1 MGGAH
6 YEGCLFSERFGWV
19 FMLDF
24 QHILK
29 HYQPAFTSRWPTSA
43 RLLGSLL
50 GFVLG
55 QKIFA
60 QFERTH
66 PESEGL
72 PFPAAV
78 LKFFNFKL
86 KIDQAEL
93 SRIPVQGQVII
104 VANHPLGSL
113 DGIGLLDAVLATRP
127 DAKIVVNELLMHI
140 ERLQPFALPVDNM
153 SNQTSRQQLR
163 AIQSHLASGGALIM
177 FPAGE
182 VSRWRLSG
190 IQDGQW
196 NSSFVRLALRYRAPI
211 VPVLVGGRNSRF
223 FYGLSFLIKPLS
235 TAWLIREMFKH
246 RNARISARIGSP
258 ISYPALAEKEKRA
271 QVVADEIKTQVYSL
285 SDACALPSSQA
296 LPIAD
301 PESRE
306 NLEKDLKQC
315 QSLGTTPDGKGLFL
329 TTQTQS
335 PSIVREIA
343 RLREATF
350 RPIGEGSGYERDT
363 DQFDAHYH
371 HLFIWSYEDREIVGA
386 YRLGDA
392 RQLIEQAGLD
402 GLYTHTLFHFAP
414 TMCSY
419 FQHGLELGR
428 SFVQP
433 QYQNRY
439 ALDYLWCG
447 IGAYVQ
453 AHPHIRYLFGSA
465 SISSRY
471 GNEAIARIAH
481 FYQTHVNRLS
491 VAVTPR
497 TPFGVSESL
506 EKQLMNEMPGEDSQT
521 DLTTLQ
527 SALKAQ
533 DLTIPLLFKH
543 YSQATSIDGVS
554 FSAFNVD
561 PAFGDCVDAFVIA
574 DLTRL
579 LPKKKRRYLGEA
591 WQHRPVNKPS
601 QEEQTV
607 GPQGLNVATNS

>member
-1 MGGAH
+1 
-6 YEGCLFSERFGWV
+6 
-19 FMLDF
+19 MLDF

-50 GFVLG
+50 GFVFG
-55 QKIFA
+55 QKLFE

-72 PFPAAV
+72 SFPAAV
-78 LKFFNFKL
+78 LRFFNFQFE
-86 KIDQAEL
+86 INQAEL
-93 SRIPVQGQVII
+93 SHIPEKGQVII
-104 VANHPLGSL
+104 IANHPLGSL
-113 DGIGLLDAVLATRP
+113 DGIGLLDAVLSIRP

-153 SNQTSRQQLR
+153 SNQTSRRQLR

-190 IQDGQW
+190 IRDGQW
-196 NSSFVRLALRYRAPI
+196 NSSFVRIALRYRAPI
-211 VPVLVGGRNSRF
+211 VPVLVRGRNSRF

-246 RNARISARIGSP
+246 RNARISAHVGSP
-258 ISYPALAEKEKRA
+258 ISYPALAEKQEPA
-271 QVVADEIKTQVYSL
+271 QDIADEIKTQVYSL
-285 SDACALPSSQA
+285 SKACDLPSPPPH
-296 LPIAD
+296 PIAE

-306 NLEKDLKQC
+306 SLEKDLKQC

-335 PSIVREIA
+335 PAIVREIA

-350 RPIGEGSGYERDT
+350 RPVGEGSGYERDT
-363 DQFDAHYH
+363 DQFDTHYH
-371 HLFIWSYEDREIVGA
+371 HLFIWSYDDQDIVGA

-392 RQLIEQAGLD
+392 GKLMKQAGVA
-402 GLYTHTLFHFAP
+402 GLYTHTLFHFSPA
-414 TMCSY
+414 MNSY
-419 FQHGLELGR
+419 LEHGLELGR

-433 QYQNRY
+433 KYQNRY
-439 ALDYLWCG
+439 ALEYLWQG
-447 IGAYVQ
+447 IGAFVQ
-453 AHPHIRYLFGSA
+453 EHPHIRYLFGSA
-465 SISSRY
+465 SISARY
-471 GNEAIARIAH
+471 GHEATARIAH
-481 FYQTHVNRLS
+481 FYKTHVNQLPVDVS
-491 VAVTPR
+491 PR
-497 TPFGVSESL
+497 TPFCVSDLL
-506 EKQLMNEMPGEDSQT
+506 EAQLANEMPGDDFQT
-521 DLTTLQ
+521 DLTTVQ
-527 SALKAQ
+527 SALAAQ
-533 DLTIPLLFKH
+533 NLTIPLLFKH
-543 YSQATSIDGVS
+543 YSKATSKDGVS

-591 WQHRPVNKPS
+591 WQHRPVNQTS
-601 QEEQTV
+601 QEEQVLPPEASSTT
-607 GPQGLNVATNS
+607 TNR

>member
-1 MGGAH
+1 
-6 YEGCLFSERFGWV
+6 
-19 FMLDF
+19 MLDF

-29 HYQPAFTSRWPTSA
+29 HYQPAFTSKWPISA

-50 GFVLG
+50 GFVFG
-55 QKIFA
+55 QKIFE

-72 PFPAAV
+72 TFPTAV
-78 LKFFNFKL
+78 LRFFNFRFE
-86 KIDQAEL
+86 INQAAL
-93 SRIPVQGQVII
+93 SHIPEQGQVII

-113 DGIGLLDAVLATRP
+113 DGVGLLDAILSIRP

-153 SNQTSRQQLR
+153 SNQTSQQQLR
-163 AIQSHLASGGALIM
+163 AIQSHLASDGALII

-182 VSRWRLSG
+182 VSRLSLWG
-190 IQDGQW
+190 IRDGQW

-211 VPVLVGGRNSRF
+211 VPVLVRGRNSRF
-223 FYGLSFLIKPLS
+223 FYGLSLLIKPLS

-246 RNARISARIGSP
+246 RNARISAHVGSP
-258 ISYPALAEKEKRA
+258 ISYPTLAEKQEPA
-271 QVVADEIKTQVYSL
+271 QVIADEIKTQVYSL
-285 SDACALPSSQA
+285 SETSDLPSSHPQPVA
-296 LPIAD
+296 K

-306 NLEKDLKQC
+306 SLEKDLKQC

-335 PSIVREIA
+335 PGIVREIA

-350 RPIGEGSGYERDT
+350 RPVGEGSGYERDT

-371 HLFIWSYEDREIVGA
+371 HLFIWSYDDRDIVGA

-392 RQLIEQAGLD
+392 RKLIEQAGVA
-402 GLYTHTLFHFAP
+402 GLYTNTLFHFSP
-414 TMCSY
+414 TMTSY
-419 FQHGLELGR
+419 FQQGLELGR

-433 QYQNRY
+433 KYQNRY
-439 ALDYLWCG
+439 ALEYLWQG
-447 IGAYVQ
+447 IGAFVQ
-453 AHPHIRYLFGSA
+453 RHPHIRYLFGSA
-465 SISSRY
+465 SISARY
-471 GNEAIARIAH
+471 GHEATARIAH
-481 FYQTHVNRLS
+481 FYKTHVNQLPVDVS
-491 VAVTPR
+491 PR
-497 TPFGVSESL
+497 TPFCVSNSL
-506 EKQLMNEMPGEDSQT
+506 EVQQASEMPGDDFQT

-527 SALKAQ
+527 SALAAQ

-543 YSQATSIDGVS
+543 YSQATSKDGVS

-561 PAFGDCVDAFVIA
+561 PAFSNCVDAFVIA

-579 LPKKKRRYLGEA
+579 LPKKKRRYLGDD
-591 WQHRPVNKPS
+591 WQHRPLKRAL
-601 QEEQTV
+601 QEEQ
-607 GPQGLNVATNS
+607 A

>member
-1 MGGAH
+1 
-6 YEGCLFSERFGWV
+6 
-19 FMLDF
+19 MLDF

-29 HYQPAFTSRWPTSA
+29 HYQPAFTSKWPISA

-50 GFVLG
+50 GFVFG
-55 QKIFA
+55 QKIFE

-72 PFPAAV
+72 TFPTAV
-78 LKFFNFKL
+78 LRFFNFRFE
-86 KIDQAEL
+86 INQAGL
-93 SRIPVQGQVII
+93 SHIPEQGQVII

-113 DGIGLLDAVLATRP
+113 DGVGLLDAVLSIRP

-153 SNQTSRQQLR
+153 SNQTSQQQLR
-163 AIQSHLASGGALIM
+163 AIQSHLASDGALII

-182 VSRWRLSG
+182 VSRLSLWG
-190 IQDGQW
+190 IRDGQW

-211 VPVLVGGRNSRF
+211 VPVLVRGRNSRF
-223 FYGLSFLIKPLS
+223 FYGLSLLIKPLS

-246 RNARISARIGSP
+246 RNARISAHVGSP
-258 ISYPALAEKEKRA
+258 ISYPTLAEKQEPA
-271 QVVADEIKTQVYSL
+271 QVIADEIKTQVYSL
-285 SDACALPSSQA
+285 SETSDLPSSHPQPVA
-296 LPIAD
+296 K

-306 NLEKDLKQC
+306 SLEKDLKQC

-335 PSIVREIA
+335 PAIVREIA

-350 RPIGEGSGYERDT
+350 RPVGEGSGYERDT

-371 HLFIWSYEDREIVGA
+371 HLFIWSYDDRDIVGA

-392 RQLIEQAGLD
+392 RKLIEQAGVA
-402 GLYTHTLFHFAP
+402 GLYTNTLFHFSP
-414 TMCSY
+414 TMTSY
-419 FQHGLELGR
+419 FQQGLELGR

-433 QYQNRY
+433 KYQNRY
-439 ALDYLWCG
+439 ALEYLWQG
-447 IGAYVQ
+447 IGAFVQ
-453 AHPHIRYLFGSA
+453 RHPHIRYLFGSA
-465 SISSRY
+465 SISARY
-471 GNEAIARIAH
+471 GHEATARIAH
-481 FYQTHVNRLS
+481 FYKTHVNQLPVDVS
-491 VAVTPR
+491 PR
-497 TPFGVSESL
+497 TPFCVSNSL
-506 EKQLMNEMPGEDSQT
+506 EVQQANEMPGDDFQT

-527 SALKAQ
+527 SALAAQ

-543 YSQATSIDGVS
+543 YSQATSKDGVS

-561 PAFGDCVDAFVIA
+561 PAFSNCVDAFVIA

-579 LPKKKRRYLGEA
+579 LPKKKRRYLGDD
-591 WQHRPVNKPS
+591 WQHRPLKRAL
-601 QEEQTV
+601 QEEQAL
-607 GPQGLNVATNS
+607 PPDASNVATDS

>member
-1 MGGAH
+1 
-6 YEGCLFSERFGWV
+6 
-19 FMLDF
+19 MLDF
-24 QHILK
+24 QRILK
-29 HYQPAFTSRWPTSA
+29 HYQPAFTSKWPTSV

-50 GFVLG
+50 GFVFG
-55 QKIFA
+55 QKIFE

-66 PESEGL
+66 PVTEEL

-78 LKFFNFKL
+78 LTFFNFKL
-86 KIDQAEL
+86 EINQAEL
-93 SRIPVQGQVII
+93 SHIPQQGQVII

-113 DGIGLLDAVLATRP
+113 DGIGLLDAVLSIRP

-153 SNQTSRQQLR
+153 NNKTSRQQLR
-163 AIQSHLASGGALIM
+163 AIQSHLASGGAIIM

-211 VPVLVGGRNSRF
+211 VPVLIQGKNSRF
-223 FYGLSFLIKPLS
+223 FYGLSLLVKPLS
-235 TAWLIREMFKH
+235 TAWLVREMFKH
-246 RNARISARIGSP
+246 RNARISANVGSP
-258 ISYPALAEKEKRA
+258 ISYPVLTESEEPTELI
-271 QVVADEIKTQVYSL
+271 ADDIKTQVYSL
-285 SDACALPSSQA
+285 PEACDLPSSHPH
-296 LPIAD
+296 PIAD

-306 NLEKDLKQC
+306 SLEEDLKRC
-315 QSLGTTPDGKGLFL
+315 QSLGTTLDGKALFL
-329 TTQTQS
+329 TTKTQS
-335 PSIVREIA
+335 PAIVREIG

-363 DQFDAHYH
+363 DEFDAHYH

-392 RQLIEQAGLD
+392 RKLMERAGLK
-402 GLYTHTLFHFAP
+402 GLYTHSLFHFAP

-439 ALDYLWCG
+439 ALDYLWYG
-447 IGAYVQ
+447 IGAYVR

-491 VAVTPR
+491 VEVTPR
-497 TPFGVSESL
+497 TPFDVSESL
-506 EKQLMNEMPGEDSQT
+506 KKQLMNEMPGEDSQT

-527 SALKAQ
+527 AMLKAQ

-543 YSQATSIDGVS
+543 YSQATSMDGVS

-574 DLTRL
+574 DLTQL
-579 LPKKKRRYLGEA
+579 LPKKKRRYLGEE
-591 WQHRPVNKPS
+591 WQHRPINQASRYEKVLPTQPHGS
-601 QEEQTV
+601 
-607 GPQGLNVATNS
+607 AANS

>member
-1 MGGAH
+1 M
-6 YEGCLFSERFGWV
+6 
-19 FMLDF
+19 
-24 QHILK
+24 
-29 HYQPAFTSRWPTSA
+29 
-43 RLLGSLL
+43 
-50 GFVLG
+50 GFVFG
-55 QKIFA
+55 QKIFE

-78 LKFFNFKL
+78 LRFFNFQFE
-86 KIDQAEL
+86 INQAEL
-93 SRIPVQGQVII
+93 AQIPKQGQVII

-113 DGIGLLDAVLATRP
+113 DGIGLLDAVLSIRP

-140 ERLQPFALPVDNM
+140 ERLQPFALPVDNI

-182 VSRWRLSG
+182 VSRWRLLG
-190 IQDGQW
+190 IRDGRW

-211 VPVLVGGRNSRF
+211 VPVLVRGRNSRL

-246 RNARISARIGSP
+246 RNARISAHVGSP
-258 ISYPALAEKEKRA
+258 ITYPALAEKQKRA
-271 QVVADEIKTQVYSL
+271 QVFADEIKTQVYSL
-285 SDACALPSSQA
+285 SEACDLPSSHPQ
-296 LPIAD
+296 PIAD

-306 NLEKDLKQC
+306 SLEEDLKQC
-315 QSLGTTPDGKGLFL
+315 QSLGATPDGKGLFL

-335 PSIVREIA
+335 PAIVREIE

-350 RPIGEGSGYERDT
+350 RTVGEGSGYERDT
-363 DQFDAHYH
+363 DQFDLQYD
-371 HLFIWSYEDREIVGA
+371 HLFIWSYDDRDIVGA

-392 RQLIEQAGLD
+392 GKLMKQAGVA
-402 GLYTHTLFHFAP
+402 GLYTHTLFHFSPA
-414 TMCSY
+414 MNSY
-419 FQHGLELGR
+419 LEHGLELGR

-433 QYQNRY
+433 KYQNRY
-439 ALDYLWCG
+439 ALEYLWQG
-447 IGAYVQ
+447 IGAFVQ
-453 AHPHIRYLFGSA
+453 EHPHIRYLFGSA
-465 SISSRY
+465 SISARY
-471 GNEAIARIAH
+471 GHEATARIAH
-481 FYQTHVNRLS
+481 FYKTHVNHLPVDVS
-491 VAVTPR
+491 PR
-497 TPFGVSESL
+497 TPFCVSNSL
-506 EKQLMNEMPGEDSQT
+506 EIQLATEMPGSDYQT
-521 DLTTLQ
+521 DLTALQ
-527 SALKAQ
+527 SALAAQ

-543 YSQATSIDGVS
+543 YSQATSKDGVS

-591 WQHRPVNKPS
+591 WQHRPINGTSQGGQAPPPKASIAAVN
-601 QEEQTV
+601 Q
-607 GPQGLNVATNS
+607 

>member
-1 MGGAH
+1 
-6 YEGCLFSERFGWV
+6 
-19 FMLDF
+19 MLDF

-50 GFVLG
+50 GFVFG
-55 QKIFA
+55 QKLFE
-60 QFERTH
+60 QFERTN

-78 LKFFNFKL
+78 LRFFNFQFE
-86 KIDQAEL
+86 INQAEL
-93 SRIPVQGQVII
+93 AQIPKQGRVVII
-104 VANHPLGSL
+104 ANHPLGSL
-113 DGIGLLDAVLATRP
+113 DGIGLLDAALSIRP
-127 DAKIVVNELLMHI
+127 DAKIVVNELLMHV

-190 IQDGQW
+190 IRDGQW
-196 NSSFVRLALRYRAPI
+196 NSSFVRLALSYRSPI

-223 FYGLSFLIKPLS
+223 FYCLSLFIKPLS

-246 RNARISARIGSP
+246 RNARISAHIGSP
-258 ISYPALAEKEKRA
+258 ITYPALAEKQEPA
-271 QVVADEIKTQVYSL
+271 QVIADEIKTLVYSL
-285 SDACALPSSQA
+285 SEACDLPSPPPH
-296 LPIAD
+296 PIAK

-306 NLEKDLKQC
+306 SLEKDLKQC

-335 PSIVREIA
+335 PAIVREIA

-350 RPIGEGSGYERDT
+350 RPVGEGSGYERDT
-363 DQFDAHYH
+363 DQFDTHYH
-371 HLFIWSYEDREIVGA
+371 HLFIWSYDDRDIVGA

-392 RQLIEQAGLD
+392 GKLMEQAGVA
-402 GLYTHTLFHFAP
+402 GLYTHTLFHFSPA
-414 TMCSY
+414 MNSY
-419 FQHGLELGR
+419 LEHGLELGR

-433 QYQNRY
+433 KYQNRY
-439 ALDYLWCG
+439 ALDYLWQG
-447 IGAYVQ
+447 IGAFVQ
-453 AHPHIRYLFGSA
+453 EHPQIRYLFGSA
-465 SISSRY
+465 SISARY
-471 GNEAIARIAH
+471 GHEATARIAH
-481 FYQTHVNRLS
+481 FYKTHVNQLPVDVS
-491 VAVTPR
+491 PR
-497 TPFGVSESL
+497 TPFCVSDLL
-506 EKQLMNEMPGEDSQT
+506 EARLVNEMPGDDFQT
-521 DLTTLQ
+521 DLTALQ
-527 SALKAQ
+527 SALAAQ
-533 DLTIPLLFKH
+533 NLTIPLLFKH
-543 YSQATSIDGVS
+543 YSQATSKDGVS

-561 PAFGDCVDAFVIA
+561 PAFGDCVDAFVMA

-591 WQHRPVNKPS
+591 WQHRPVKRTS
-601 QEEQTV
+601 QEAQV
-607 GPQGLNVATNS
+607 LGPEASNAATNR

>member
-1 MGGAH
+1 
-6 YEGCLFSERFGWV
+6 
-19 FMLDF
+19 MLDF

-29 HYQPAFTSRWPTSA
+29 HYQPAFTSKWPISA

-50 GFVLG
+50 GFVFG
-55 QKIFA
+55 QKIFE

-72 PFPAAV
+72 TFPTAV
-78 LKFFNFKL
+78 LRFFNFRFE
-86 KIDQAEL
+86 INQAGL
-93 SRIPVQGQVII
+93 SHIPEQGQVII

-113 DGIGLLDAVLATRP
+113 DGVGLLDAILSIRP

-153 SNQTSRQQLR
+153 SNQTSQQQLR
-163 AIQSHLASGGALIM
+163 AIQSHLASDGALII

-182 VSRWRLSG
+182 VSRLSLWG
-190 IQDGQW
+190 IRDGQW

-211 VPVLVGGRNSRF
+211 VPVLVRGRNSRF
-223 FYGLSFLIKPLS
+223 FYGLSLLIKPLS

-246 RNARISARIGSP
+246 RNARISAHVGSP
-258 ISYPALAEKEKRA
+258 ISYPTLAEKQEPA
-271 QVVADEIKTQVYSL
+271 QVIADEIKTQVYSL
-285 SDACALPSSQA
+285 SETSDLPSSHPQ
-296 LPIAD
+296 PIAK

-306 NLEKDLKQC
+306 SLEKDLKQC

-335 PSIVREIA
+335 PAIVREIA

-350 RPIGEGSGYERDT
+350 RPVGEGSGYERDT

-371 HLFIWSYEDREIVGA
+371 HLFIWSYDDRDIVGA

-392 RQLIEQAGLD
+392 RKLIEQAGVA
-402 GLYTHTLFHFAP
+402 GLYTNTLFHFSP
-414 TMCSY
+414 TMTSY
-419 FQHGLELGR
+419 FQQGLELGR

-433 QYQNRY
+433 KYQNRY
-439 ALDYLWCG
+439 ALEYLWQG
-447 IGAYVQ
+447 IGAFVQ
-453 AHPHIRYLFGSA
+453 RHPHIRYLFGSA
-465 SISSRY
+465 SISARY
-471 GNEAIARIAH
+471 GHEATARIAH
-481 FYQTHVNRLS
+481 FYKTHVNQLPVDVS
-491 VAVTPR
+491 PR
-497 TPFGVSESL
+497 TPFCVSNSL
-506 EKQLMNEMPGEDSQT
+506 EVQQANEMPGDDFQT

-527 SALKAQ
+527 SALAAQ

-543 YSQATSIDGVS
+543 YSQATSKDGVS

-561 PAFGDCVDAFVIA
+561 PAFSNCVDAFVIA

-579 LPKKKRRYLGEA
+579 LPKKKRRYLGDD
-591 WQHRPVNKPS
+591 WQHRPLKRAL
-601 QEEQTV
+601 QEEQAL
-607 GPQGLNVATNS
+607 PPDASNVATDS

>member
-1 MGGAH
+1 
-6 YEGCLFSERFGWV
+6 
-19 FMLDF
+19 MLDF
-24 QHILK
+24 QRILK
-29 HYQPAFTSRWPTSA
+29 HYQPAFTSKWPTSV

-50 GFVLG
+50 GFVFG
-55 QKIFA
+55 QKIFE

-66 PESEGL
+66 PVTEEL

-78 LKFFNFKL
+78 LTFFNFKL
-86 KIDQAEL
+86 EINQAEL
-93 SRIPVQGQVII
+93 SHIPQQGQVII

-113 DGIGLLDAVLATRP
+113 DGIGLLDAVLSIRP

-140 ERLQPFALPVDNM
+140 ERLQPCALPVNNM

-182 VSRWRLSG
+182 VSRWHLSG

-211 VPVLVGGRNSRF
+211 VPVLVRGRNSRF

-246 RNARISARIGSP
+246 RNACISAHIGSP
-258 ISYPALAEKEKRA
+258 ISYPALAEKQKPA
-271 QVVADEIKTQVYSL
+271 QVVADDIKTQVYSL
-285 SDACALPSSQA
+285 SQSCDLPSSHPH
-296 LPIAD
+296 PIAD

-306 NLEKDLKQC
+306 SLEEDLKRC
-315 QSLGTTPDGKGLFL
+315 QSLGTTLDGKALFL
-329 TTQTQS
+329 TTKTQS
-335 PSIVREIA
+335 PTIVREIG

-363 DQFDAHYH
+363 DEFDAHYH

-392 RQLIEQAGLD
+392 GKLIEQRGLD

-439 ALDYLWCG
+439 ALDYLWYG
-447 IGAYVQ
+447 IGAYVR

-465 SISSRY
+465 SISSRF

-481 FYQTHVNRLS
+481 FYKTHVNQLPVDVS
-491 VAVTPR
+491 PR
-497 TPFGVSESL
+497 TPFCVSDSL
-506 EKQLMNEMPGEDSQT
+506 EMQLTNEMPGEDSQT

-527 SALKAQ
+527 GMLKAQ

-554 FSAFNVD
+554 FSAFNMD

-579 LPKKKRRYLGEA
+579 LPKKKRRYLGEE
-591 WQHRPVNKPS
+591 WQHRPINQASRYEKVLPTQPHGS
-601 QEEQTV
+601 
-607 GPQGLNVATNS
+607 AANS

>member
-1 MGGAH
+1 
-6 YEGCLFSERFGWV
+6 
-19 FMLDF
+19 MLDF

-43 RLLGSLL
+43 RLLGSLF
-50 GFVLG
+50 GFVFG
-55 QKIFA
+55 QKIFE

-66 PESEGL
+66 SESEGL

-78 LKFFNFKL
+78 LRFFNFQFE
-86 KIDQAEL
+86 INQAEL
-93 SRIPVQGQVII
+93 AQIPKQGQVII

-113 DGIGLLDAVLATRP
+113 DGIGLLDAALSIRP
-127 DAKIVVNELLMHI
+127 DAKVVVNELLIHI

-190 IQDGQW
+190 IRDGQW
-196 NSSFVRLALRYRAPI
+196 NSSFVRLALRYHAPI

-223 FYGLSFLIKPLS
+223 FYCLSLFIKPLS

-246 RNARISARIGSP
+246 RNARISAHIGSP
-258 ISYPALAEKEKRA
+258 ITYPALAEKQEPA
-271 QVVADEIKTQVYSL
+271 QVIADEIKTQVYSL
-285 SDACALPSSQA
+285 SEACDLLSPPPH
-296 LPIAD
+296 PIAK

-306 NLEKDLKQC
+306 SLEKDLKQC

-335 PSIVREIA
+335 PAIVREIA

-350 RPIGEGSGYERDT
+350 RPVGEGSGYERDT
-363 DQFDAHYH
+363 DQFDLQYD
-371 HLFIWSYEDREIVGA
+371 HLFIWSYDDHDIVGA

-392 RQLIEQAGLD
+392 GKLMKQAGVA
-402 GLYTHTLFHFAP
+402 GLYTHTLFHFSPA
-414 TMCSY
+414 MNSY
-419 FQHGLELGR
+419 LEHGLELGR

-433 QYQNRY
+433 KYQNRY
-439 ALDYLWCG
+439 ALEYLWQG
-447 IGAYVQ
+447 IGAFVQ
-453 AHPHIRYLFGSA
+453 EHPHIRYLFGSA
-465 SISSRY
+465 SISARY
-471 GNEAIARIAH
+471 GHEATARIAH
-481 FYQTHVNRLS
+481 FYKTHVNHLPVDVS
-491 VAVTPR
+491 PR
-497 TPFGVSESL
+497 TPFCVSDAL
-506 EKQLMNEMPGEDSQT
+506 EAQLANEMPGDDFQT
-521 DLTTLQ
+521 DLTTVQ
-527 SALKAQ
+527 SALAAQ
-533 DLTIPLLFKH
+533 NLTIPLLFKH
-543 YSQATSIDGVS
+543 YSQATSKDGVS

-591 WQHRPVNKPS
+591 WQHRPVNQTL
-601 QEEQTV
+601 QEEQVLPPEASST
-607 GPQGLNVATNS
+607 ATNR

>member
-1 MGGAH
+1 
-6 YEGCLFSERFGWV
+6 
-19 FMLDF
+19 MLDF

-29 HYQPAFTSRWPTSA
+29 HYQPAFTSKWPISA

-50 GFVLG
+50 GFVFG
-55 QKIFA
+55 QKIFE

-72 PFPAAV
+72 TFPTAV
-78 LKFFNFKL
+78 LRFFNFRFE
-86 KIDQAEL
+86 INQAGL
-93 SRIPVQGQVII
+93 SHIPEQGQVII

-113 DGIGLLDAVLATRP
+113 DGVGLLDAILSIRP

-153 SNQTSRQQLR
+153 SNQTSQQQLR
-163 AIQSHLASGGALIM
+163 AIQSHLASDGALII

-182 VSRWRLSG
+182 VSRLSLWG
-190 IQDGQW
+190 IRDGQW

-211 VPVLVGGRNSRF
+211 VPVLVRGRNSRF
-223 FYGLSFLIKPLS
+223 FYGLSLLIKPLS

-246 RNARISARIGSP
+246 RNARISAHVGSP
-258 ISYPALAEKEKRA
+258 ISYPTLAEKQEPA
-271 QVVADEIKTQVYSL
+271 QVIADEIKTQVYSL
-285 SDACALPSSQA
+285 SETSDLPSSHPQPVA
-296 LPIAD
+296 K

-306 NLEKDLKQC
+306 SLEKDLKQC

-335 PSIVREIA
+335 PGIVREIA

-350 RPIGEGSGYERDT
+350 RPVGEGSGYERDT

-371 HLFIWSYEDREIVGA
+371 HLFIWSYDDRDIVGA

-392 RQLIEQAGLD
+392 RKLIEQAGVA
-402 GLYTHTLFHFAP
+402 GLYTNTLFHFSP
-414 TMCSY
+414 TMTSY
-419 FQHGLELGR
+419 FQQGLELGR

-433 QYQNRY
+433 KYQNRY
-439 ALDYLWCG
+439 ALEYLWQG
-447 IGAYVQ
+447 IGAFVQ
-453 AHPHIRYLFGSA
+453 RHPHIRYLFGSA
-465 SISSRY
+465 SISARY
-471 GNEAIARIAH
+471 GHEATARIAH
-481 FYQTHVNRLS
+481 FYKTHVNQLPVDVS
-491 VAVTPR
+491 PR
-497 TPFGVSESL
+497 TPFCVSNSL
-506 EKQLMNEMPGEDSQT
+506 EVQQANEMPGDDFQT

-527 SALKAQ
+527 SALAAQ

-543 YSQATSIDGVS
+543 YSQATSKDGVS

-561 PAFGDCVDAFVIA
+561 PAFSNCVDAFVIA

-579 LPKKKRRYLGEA
+579 LPKKKRRYLGDD
-591 WQHRPVNKPS
+591 WQHRPLKRAL
-601 QEEQTV
+601 QEEQ
-607 GPQGLNVATNS
+607 A

>member
-1 MGGAH
+1 
-6 YEGCLFSERFGWV
+6 
-19 FMLDF
+19 MLDF

-29 HYQPAFTSRWPTSA
+29 HYQPAFTSKWPISA

-50 GFVLG
+50 GFVFG
-55 QKIFA
+55 QKIFE

-72 PFPAAV
+72 TFPTAV
-78 LKFFNFKL
+78 LRFFNFRFE
-86 KIDQAEL
+86 INQAGL
-93 SRIPVQGQVII
+93 SYIPKQGQVII

-113 DGIGLLDAVLATRP
+113 DGVGLLDAVLSIRP

-153 SNQTSRQQLR
+153 SNQTSQQQLR
-163 AIQSHLASGGALIM
+163 AIQSHLASDGALII

-182 VSRWRLSG
+182 VSRLSLWG
-190 IQDGQW
+190 IRDGQW

-211 VPVLVGGRNSRF
+211 VPVLVRGRNSRF
-223 FYGLSFLIKPLS
+223 FYGLSLLIKPLS

-246 RNARISARIGSP
+246 RNARISAHVGSP
-258 ISYPALAEKEKRA
+258 ISYPTLAEKQEPA
-271 QVVADEIKTQVYSL
+271 QVIADEIKTQVYSL
-285 SDACALPSSQA
+285 SETSDLPSSHPQPVA
-296 LPIAD
+296 K

-306 NLEKDLKQC
+306 SLEKDLKQC

-335 PSIVREIA
+335 PAIVREIA

-350 RPIGEGSGYERDT
+350 RPVGEGSGYERDT

-371 HLFIWSYEDREIVGA
+371 HLFIWSYDDRDIVGA

-392 RQLIEQAGLD
+392 RKLIEQAGVA
-402 GLYTHTLFHFAP
+402 GLYTNTLFHFSP
-414 TMCSY
+414 TMTSY
-419 FQHGLELGR
+419 FQQGLELGR

-433 QYQNRY
+433 KYQNRY
-439 ALDYLWCG
+439 ALEYLWQG
-447 IGAYVQ
+447 IGAFVQ
-453 AHPHIRYLFGSA
+453 RHPHIRYLFGSA
-465 SISSRY
+465 SISARY
-471 GNEAIARIAH
+471 GHEATARIAH
-481 FYQTHVNRLS
+481 FYKTHVNQLPVDVS
-491 VAVTPR
+491 PR
-497 TPFGVSESL
+497 TPFCVSNSL
-506 EKQLMNEMPGEDSQT
+506 EVQQANEMPGDDFQT

-527 SALKAQ
+527 SALAAQ

-543 YSQATSIDGVS
+543 YSQATSKDGVS

-561 PAFGDCVDAFVIA
+561 PAFSNCVDAFVIA

-579 LPKKKRRYLGEA
+579 LPKKKRRYLGDD
-591 WQHRPVNKPS
+591 WQHRPLKRAL
-601 QEEQTV
+601 QEEQAL
-607 GPQGLNVATNS
+607 PPDASNVATDS

>member
-1 MGGAH
+1 
-6 YEGCLFSERFGWV
+6 
-19 FMLDF
+19 MLDF

-43 RLLGSLL
+43 RLLASLL
-50 GFVLG
+50 GFVFG
-55 QKIFA
+55 QKIFE

-72 PFPAAV
+72 AFPTAV
-78 LKFFNFKL
+78 LRFFNFRFEINRAGL
-86 KIDQAEL
+86 SHIPEQA
-93 SRIPVQGQVII
+93 QVII

-113 DGIGLLDAVLATRP
+113 DGIGLLDAVLSIRP

-163 AIQSHLASGGALIM
+163 SIQSHLASGGALIM

-211 VPVLVGGRNSRF
+211 VPVLVRGRNSRF

-235 TAWLIREMFKH
+235 TALLIREMFKH
-246 RNARISARIGSP
+246 RNARISARVGSP
-258 ISYPALAEKEKRA
+258 ISYPALAEKQEPA
-271 QVVADEIKTQVYSL
+271 QVIADEIKTQVYSL
-285 SDACALPSSQA
+285 SEACDLPSSHPH
-296 LPIAD
+296 PIAD

-306 NLEKDLKQC
+306 SLEEDLQQC

-335 PSIVREIA
+335 PAIVREIA

-350 RPIGEGSGYERDT
+350 RPVGEGSGYKRDT

-371 HLFIWSYEDREIVGA
+371 HLFIWNYEDRDIVGA
-386 YRLGDA
+386 YRLGNA
-392 RQLIEQAGLD
+392 GKLMEQAGVA
-402 GLYTHTLFHFAP
+402 GLYTNTLFHFPPA
-414 TMCSY
+414 MNSY
-419 FQHGLELGR
+419 LQHGLELGR

-433 QYQNRY
+433 KYQNRY
-439 ALDYLWCG
+439 ALDYLWQG
-447 IGAYVQ
+447 IGAFVQ
-453 AHPHIRYLFGSA
+453 EHPYIRYLFGSA
-465 SISSRY
+465 SISARY
-471 GNEAIARIAH
+471 GHEATARIAH
-481 FYQTHVNRLS
+481 FYKTHVNQLPVDVS
-491 VAVTPR
+491 PR
-497 TPFGVSESL
+497 TPFCVSTSL
-506 EKQLMNEMPGEDSQT
+506 EVQLANEMPGDDFQT

-527 SALKAQ
+527 SALAAQ

-543 YSQATSIDGVS
+543 YSQATSKDGVS

-561 PAFGDCVDAFVIA
+561 PAFSNCVDAFVIA

-579 LPKKKRRYLGEA
+579 LPKKKRRYLGDDWE
-591 WQHRPVNKPS
+591 HRPLNRAL
-601 QEEQTV
+601 QEEQAL
-607 GPQGLNVATNS
+607 PPDASIVATDS

>member
-1 MGGAH
+1 
-6 YEGCLFSERFGWV
+6 
-19 FMLDF
+19 MLDF

-29 HYQPAFTSRWPTSA
+29 HYQPAFTSKWPISA

-50 GFVLG
+50 GFVFG
-55 QKIFA
+55 QKIFE

-72 PFPAAV
+72 TFPTAV
-78 LKFFNFKL
+78 LRFFNFRFE
-86 KIDQAEL
+86 INQAGL
-93 SRIPVQGQVII
+93 SYIPEQGQVII

-113 DGIGLLDAVLATRP
+113 DGVGLLDAVLSIRP

-153 SNQTSRQQLR
+153 SNQTSQQQLR
-163 AIQSHLASGGALIM
+163 AIQSHLASDGALII

-182 VSRWRLSG
+182 VSRLSLWG
-190 IQDGQW
+190 IRDGQW

-211 VPVLVGGRNSRF
+211 VPVLVRGRNSRF
-223 FYGLSFLIKPLS
+223 FYGLSLLIKPLS

-246 RNARISARIGSP
+246 RNARISAHVGSP
-258 ISYPALAEKEKRA
+258 ISYPTLAEKQEPA
-271 QVVADEIKTQVYSL
+271 QVIADEIKTQVYSL
-285 SDACALPSSQA
+285 SETSDLPSSHPQPVA
-296 LPIAD
+296 K

-306 NLEKDLKQC
+306 SLEKDLKQC

-335 PSIVREIA
+335 PAIVREIA

-350 RPIGEGSGYERDT
+350 RPVGEGSGYERDT

-371 HLFIWSYEDREIVGA
+371 HLFIWSYDDRDIVGA

-392 RQLIEQAGLD
+392 RKLIEQAGVA
-402 GLYTHTLFHFAP
+402 GLYTNTLFHFSP
-414 TMCSY
+414 TMTSY
-419 FQHGLELGR
+419 FQQGLELGR

-433 QYQNRY
+433 KYQNRY
-439 ALDYLWCG
+439 ALEYLWQG
-447 IGAYVQ
+447 IGAFVQ
-453 AHPHIRYLFGSA
+453 RHPHIRYLFGSA
-465 SISSRY
+465 SISARY
-471 GNEAIARIAH
+471 GHEATARIAH
-481 FYQTHVNRLS
+481 FYKTHVNQLPVDVS
-491 VAVTPR
+491 PR
-497 TPFGVSESL
+497 TPFCVSNSL
-506 EKQLMNEMPGEDSQT
+506 EVQQANEMPGDDFQT

-527 SALKAQ
+527 SALAAQ

-543 YSQATSIDGVS
+543 YSQATSKDGVS

-561 PAFGDCVDAFVIA
+561 PAFSNCVDAFVIA

-579 LPKKKRRYLGEA
+579 LPKKKRRYLGDD
-591 WQHRPVNKPS
+591 WQHRPLKRAL
-601 QEEQTV
+601 QEEQAL
-607 GPQGLNVATNS
+607 PPDASNVATDS

>member
-1 MGGAH
+1 
-6 YEGCLFSERFGWV
+6 
-19 FMLDF
+19 
-24 QHILK
+24 
-29 HYQPAFTSRWPTSA
+29 
-43 RLLGSLL
+43 
-50 GFVLG
+50 
-55 QKIFA
+55 
-60 QFERTH
+60 
-66 PESEGL
+66 
-72 PFPAAV
+72 
-78 LKFFNFKL
+78 
-86 KIDQAEL
+86 
-93 SRIPVQGQVII
+93 
-104 VANHPLGSL
+104 
-113 DGIGLLDAVLATRP
+113 
-127 DAKIVVNELLMHI
+127 MHI

-153 SNQTSRQQLR
+153 GNQTSRQQLR
-163 AIQSHLASGGALIM
+163 AIQAHLASGGALIM

-190 IQDGQW
+190 IRDGQW

-211 VPVLVGGRNSRF
+211 VPVFVGGRNSRF

-246 RNARISARIGSP
+246 RNARISMHVGSP
-258 ISYPALAEKEKRA
+258 ISYPALAEREEPA
-271 QVVADEIKTQVYSL
+271 ELIADDIKTQVYSL
-285 SDACALPSSQA
+285 SEACDLPSLHPQ
-296 LPIAD
+296 PIAD

-306 NLEKDLKQC
+306 SLEKDLKQC

-335 PSIVREIA
+335 PAIVREIA
-343 RLREATF
+343 RLREAAF

-363 DQFDAHYH
+363 DEFDSHYH

-392 RQLIEQAGLD
+392 RKLMERSGLE

-481 FYQTHVNRLS
+481 FYQTHVSRLS
-491 VAVTPR
+491 VEVTPR

-506 EKQLMNEMPGEDSQT
+506 EKHLMNEMPGEDSQT

-601 QEEQTV
+601 QEEQAV

>member
-1 MGGAH
+1 
-6 YEGCLFSERFGWV
+6 
-19 FMLDF
+19 MLDF

-29 HYQPAFTSRWPTSA
+29 HYQPAFTSKWPISA

-50 GFVLG
+50 GFVFG
-55 QKIFA
+55 QKIFE

-72 PFPAAV
+72 TFPTAV
-78 LKFFNFKL
+78 LRFFNFRFE
-86 KIDQAEL
+86 INQAGL
-93 SRIPVQGQVII
+93 SHIPEQGQVII

-113 DGIGLLDAVLATRP
+113 DGVGLLDAVLSIRP

-153 SNQTSRQQLR
+153 SNHTSQQQLR
-163 AIQSHLASGGALIM
+163 AIQSHLASDGALII

-182 VSRWRLSG
+182 VSRLSLWG
-190 IQDGQW
+190 IRDGQW

-211 VPVLVGGRNSRF
+211 VPVLVRGRNSRF
-223 FYGLSFLIKPLS
+223 FYGLSLLIKPLS

-246 RNARISARIGSP
+246 RNARISAHVGSP
-258 ISYPALAEKEKRA
+258 ISYPTLAEKQEPA
-271 QVVADEIKTQVYSL
+271 QVIADEIKTQVYSL
-285 SDACALPSSQA
+285 SETSDLPSSHAQPVA
-296 LPIAD
+296 R

-306 NLEKDLKQC
+306 SLEKDLKQC

-335 PSIVREIA
+335 PAIVREIA

-350 RPIGEGSGYERDT
+350 RPVGEGSGYERDT

-371 HLFIWSYEDREIVGA
+371 HLFIWSYDDRDIVGA

-392 RQLIEQAGLD
+392 RKLIEQAGVA
-402 GLYTHTLFHFAP
+402 GLYTNTLFHFSP
-414 TMCSY
+414 TMTSY
-419 FQHGLELGR
+419 FQQGLELGR

-433 QYQNRY
+433 KYQNRY
-439 ALDYLWCG
+439 ALEYLWQG
-447 IGAYVQ
+447 IGAFVQ
-453 AHPHIRYLFGSA
+453 RHPHIRYLFGSA
-465 SISSRY
+465 SISARY
-471 GNEAIARIAH
+471 GHEATARIAH
-481 FYQTHVNRLS
+481 FYKTHVNQLPVDVS
-491 VAVTPR
+491 PR
-497 TPFGVSESL
+497 TPFCVSNSL
-506 EKQLMNEMPGEDSQT
+506 EVQQANEMPGDDFQT

-527 SALKAQ
+527 SALAAQ

-543 YSQATSIDGVS
+543 YSQATSKDGVS

-561 PAFGDCVDAFVIA
+561 PAFSNCVDAFVIA

-579 LPKKKRRYLGEA
+579 LPKKKRRYLGDD
-591 WQHRPVNKPS
+591 WQHRPLKRAL
-601 QEEQTV
+601 QEEQALPPDAST
-607 GPQGLNVATNS
+607 VATDS

>member
-1 MGGAH
+1 
-6 YEGCLFSERFGWV
+6 
-19 FMLDF
+19 MLDF

-29 HYQPAFTSRWPTSA
+29 HYQPAFTSKWPISA

-50 GFVLG
+50 GFVFG
-55 QKIFA
+55 QKIFE

-72 PFPAAV
+72 TFPTAV
-78 LKFFNFKL
+78 LRFFNFRFE
-86 KIDQAEL
+86 INQAAL
-93 SRIPVQGQVII
+93 SHIPEQGQVII

-113 DGIGLLDAVLATRP
+113 DGVGLLDAVLSIRP

-153 SNQTSRQQLR
+153 SNQTSQQQLR
-163 AIQSHLASGGALIM
+163 AIQSHLASDGALII

-182 VSRWRLSG
+182 VSRLSLWG
-190 IQDGQW
+190 IRDGQW

-211 VPVLVGGRNSRF
+211 VPVLVRGRNSRF
-223 FYGLSFLIKPLS
+223 FYGLSLLIKPLS

-246 RNARISARIGSP
+246 RNARISAHVGSP
-258 ISYPALAEKEKRA
+258 ISYPTLAEKQEPA
-271 QVVADEIKTQVYSL
+271 QVIADEIKTQVYSL
-285 SDACALPSSQA
+285 SETSDLPSSHPQPVA
-296 LPIAD
+296 K

-306 NLEKDLKQC
+306 SLEKDLKQC

-335 PSIVREIA
+335 PAIVREIA

-350 RPIGEGSGYERDT
+350 RPVGEGSGYERDT

-371 HLFIWSYEDREIVGA
+371 HLFIWSYDDRDIVGA

-392 RQLIEQAGLD
+392 RKLIEQAGVA
-402 GLYTHTLFHFAP
+402 GLYTNTLFHFSP
-414 TMCSY
+414 TMTSY
-419 FQHGLELGR
+419 FQQGLELGR

-433 QYQNRY
+433 KYQNRY
-439 ALDYLWCG
+439 ALEYLWQG
-447 IGAYVQ
+447 IGAFVQ
-453 AHPHIRYLFGSA
+453 RHPHIRYLFGSA
-465 SISSRY
+465 SISARY
-471 GNEAIARIAH
+471 GHEATARIAH
-481 FYQTHVNRLS
+481 FYKTHVNQLPVDVS
-491 VAVTPR
+491 PR
-497 TPFGVSESL
+497 TPFCVSNSL
-506 EKQLMNEMPGEDSQT
+506 EVQQANEMPGDDFQT

-527 SALKAQ
+527 SALAAQ

-543 YSQATSIDGVS
+543 YSQATSKDGVS

-561 PAFGDCVDAFVIA
+561 PAFSNCVDAFVIA

-579 LPKKKRRYLGEA
+579 LPKKKRRYLGDD
-591 WQHRPVNKPS
+591 WQHRPLKRAL
-601 QEEQTV
+601 QEEQAL
-607 GPQGLNVATNS
+607 PPDASNVATDS

>member
-1 MGGAH
+1 
-6 YEGCLFSERFGWV
+6 
-19 FMLDF
+19 MLDF

-29 HYQPAFTSRWPTSA
+29 HYQPAFTSKWPISA

-50 GFVLG
+50 GFVFG
-55 QKIFA
+55 QKIFE

-72 PFPAAV
+72 TFPTAV
-78 LKFFNFKL
+78 LRFFNFRFE
-86 KIDQAEL
+86 INQAGL
-93 SRIPVQGQVII
+93 SHIPEQGQVII

-113 DGIGLLDAVLATRP
+113 DGVGLLDAVLSIRP

-153 SNQTSRQQLR
+153 SNQTSQQQLR
-163 AIQSHLASGGALIM
+163 AIQSHLASDGALII

-182 VSRWRLSG
+182 VSRLSLWG
-190 IQDGQW
+190 IRDGQW

-211 VPVLVGGRNSRF
+211 VPVLVRGRNSRF
-223 FYGLSFLIKPLS
+223 FYGLSLLIKPLS

-246 RNARISARIGSP
+246 RNARISAHVGSP
-258 ISYPALAEKEKRA
+258 ISYPTLAEKQEPA
-271 QVVADEIKTQVYSL
+271 QVIADEIKTQVYSL
-285 SDACALPSSQA
+285 SETSDLPSSHAQPVA
-296 LPIAD
+296 R

-306 NLEKDLKQC
+306 SLEKDLKQC

-335 PSIVREIA
+335 PAIVREIA

-350 RPIGEGSGYERDT
+350 RPVGEGSGYERDT

-371 HLFIWSYEDREIVGA
+371 HLFIWSYDDRDIVGA

-392 RQLIEQAGLD
+392 RKLIEQAGVA
-402 GLYTHTLFHFAP
+402 GLYTNTLFHFSP
-414 TMCSY
+414 TMTSY
-419 FQHGLELGR
+419 FQQGLELGR

-433 QYQNRY
+433 KYQNRY
-439 ALDYLWCG
+439 ALEYLWQG
-447 IGAYVQ
+447 IGAFVQ
-453 AHPHIRYLFGSA
+453 RHPHIRYLFGSA
-465 SISSRY
+465 SISARY
-471 GNEAIARIAH
+471 GHEATARIAH
-481 FYQTHVNRLS
+481 FYKTHVNQLPVDVS
-491 VAVTPR
+491 PR
-497 TPFGVSESL
+497 TPFCVSNSL
-506 EKQLMNEMPGEDSQT
+506 EVQQANEMPGDDFQT

-527 SALKAQ
+527 SALAAQ

-543 YSQATSIDGVS
+543 YSQATSKDGVS

-561 PAFGDCVDAFVIA
+561 PAFSNCVDAFVIA

-579 LPKKKRRYLGEA
+579 LPKKKRRYLGDD
-591 WQHRPVNKPS
+591 WQHRPLKRAL
-601 QEEQTV
+601 QEE
-607 GPQGLNVATNS
+607 

>member
-1 MGGAH
+1 
-6 YEGCLFSERFGWV
+6 
-19 FMLDF
+19 MLDF

-29 HYQPAFTSRWPTSA
+29 HYQPAFTSKWPISA

-50 GFVLG
+50 GFVFG
-55 QKIFA
+55 QKIFE

-72 PFPAAV
+72 TFPTAV
-78 LKFFNFKL
+78 LRFFNFRFE
-86 KIDQAEL
+86 INQAGL
-93 SRIPVQGQVII
+93 SHIPEQGQVII

-113 DGIGLLDAVLATRP
+113 DGVGLLDAILSIRP

-153 SNQTSRQQLR
+153 SNQTSQQQLR
-163 AIQSHLASGGALIM
+163 AIQSHLASDGALII

-182 VSRWRLSG
+182 VSRLSLWG
-190 IQDGQW
+190 IRDGQW

-211 VPVLVGGRNSRF
+211 VPVLVRGRNSRF
-223 FYGLSFLIKPLS
+223 FYGLSLLIKPLS

-246 RNARISARIGSP
+246 RNARISAHVGSP
-258 ISYPALAEKEKRA
+258 ISYPTLAEKQEPA
-271 QVVADEIKTQVYSL
+271 QVIADEIKTQVYSL
-285 SDACALPSSQA
+285 SETSDLPSSHPQPVA
-296 LPIAD
+296 K

-306 NLEKDLKQC
+306 SLEKDLKQC

-335 PSIVREIA
+335 PAIVREIA

-350 RPIGEGSGYERDT
+350 RPVGEGSGYERDT

-371 HLFIWSYEDREIVGA
+371 HLFIWSYDDRDIVGA

-392 RQLIEQAGLD
+392 RKLIEQAGVA
-402 GLYTHTLFHFAP
+402 GLYTNTLFHFSP
-414 TMCSY
+414 TMTSY
-419 FQHGLELGR
+419 FQQGLELGR

-433 QYQNRY
+433 KYQNRY
-439 ALDYLWCG
+439 ALEYLWQG
-447 IGAYVQ
+447 IGAFVQ
-453 AHPHIRYLFGSA
+453 RHPHIRYLFGSA
-465 SISSRY
+465 SISARY
-471 GNEAIARIAH
+471 GHEATARIAH
-481 FYQTHVNRLS
+481 FYKTHVNQLPVDVS
-491 VAVTPR
+491 PR
-497 TPFGVSESL
+497 TPFCVSNSL
-506 EKQLMNEMPGEDSQT
+506 EVQQANEMPGDDFQT

-527 SALKAQ
+527 SALAAQ

-543 YSQATSIDGVS
+543 YSQATSKDGVS

-561 PAFGDCVDAFVIA
+561 PAFSNCVDAFVIA

-579 LPKKKRRYLGEA
+579 LPKKKRRYLGDD
-591 WQHRPVNKPS
+591 WQHRPLKRAL
-601 QEEQTV
+601 QEEQAL
-607 GPQGLNVATNS
+607 PPDASNVATDS

>member
-1 MGGAH
+1 
-6 YEGCLFSERFGWV
+6 
-19 FMLDF
+19 MLDF

-50 GFVLG
+50 GFVFG
-55 QKIFA
+55 QKLFE
-60 QFERTH
+60 QFERTN

-78 LKFFNFKL
+78 LRFFNFQFE
-86 KIDQAEL
+86 INQAEL
-93 SRIPVQGQVII
+93 AQISKQGQVVII
-104 VANHPLGSL
+104 ANHPLGSL
-113 DGIGLLDAVLATRP
+113 DGIGLLDVILSIRP
-127 DAKIVVNELLMHI
+127 DAKIVVNELLMHV

-190 IQDGQW
+190 IRDGQW
-196 NSSFVRLALRYRAPI
+196 NSSFVRLALRYHAPI

-223 FYGLSFLIKPLS
+223 FYCLSLFIKPLS

-246 RNARISARIGSP
+246 RNSRISAHIGSP
-258 ISYPALAEKEKRA
+258 ITYPALAEKQEPA
-271 QVVADEIKTQVYSL
+271 QVIADEIKTQVYSL
-285 SDACALPSSQA
+285 SVACDLPSQPPH
-296 LPIAD
+296 PIAK

-306 NLEKDLKQC
+306 SLEKDLKQC

-335 PSIVREIA
+335 PAIVREIA

-350 RPIGEGSGYERDT
+350 RPVGEGSGYERDT
-363 DQFDAHYH
+363 DQFDLQYD
-371 HLFIWSYEDREIVGA
+371 HLFIWSYDDQDIVGA

-392 RQLIEQAGLD
+392 GKLMKQAGVA
-402 GLYTHTLFHFAP
+402 GLYTHTLFHFSPAM
-414 TMCSY
+414 TSHLE
-419 FQHGLELGR
+419 HGLELGR

-433 QYQNRY
+433 KYQNRY
-439 ALDYLWCG
+439 ALEYLWQG
-447 IGAYVQ
+447 IGAFVQ
-453 AHPHIRYLFGSA
+453 EHPHIRYLFGSA
-465 SISSRY
+465 SISARY
-471 GNEAIARIAH
+471 GHEATARIAH
-481 FYQTHVNRLS
+481 FYKTHVNQLPVDVS
-491 VAVTPR
+491 PR
-497 TPFGVSESL
+497 TPFCVSDLL
-506 EKQLMNEMPGEDSQT
+506 EARLVNEMPGDDFQT
-521 DLTTLQ
+521 DLTALQ
-527 SALKAQ
+527 SALAAQ
-533 DLTIPLLFKH
+533 NLTIPLLFKH
-543 YSQATSIDGVS
+543 YSQATSKDGVS

-574 DLTRL
+574 DLTLL

-591 WQHRPVNKPS
+591 WQHRPVNQTS
-601 QEEQTV
+601 QEAQV
-607 GPQGLNVATNS
+607 LGPEASSTATNR

>member
-1 MGGAH
+1 
-6 YEGCLFSERFGWV
+6 
-19 FMLDF
+19 MLDF

-50 GFVLG
+50 GFVFG
-55 QKIFA
+55 QKIFE

-78 LKFFNFKL
+78 LRFFSFQFEIN
-86 KIDQAEL
+86 QAEL
-93 SRIPVQGQVII
+93 AQIPKQGQVII

-113 DGIGLLDAVLATRP
+113 DGIGVLDAVLSIRP
-127 DAKIVVNELLMHI
+127 DAKIVVNELLMHV

-182 VSRWRLSG
+182 VSRWHLTG
-190 IQDGQW
+190 IRDGQW
-196 NSSFVRLALRYRAPI
+196 NSSFVRLALRYHAPI
-211 VPVLVGGRNSRF
+211 VPVLVRGRNSRF

-246 RNARISARIGSP
+246 RNARISAHIGSP
-258 ISYPALAEKEKRA
+258 ITYPALAQKQEPA
-271 QVVADEIKTQVYSL
+271 QVIADEIKAQVYSL
-285 SDACALPSSQA
+285 SEACDLPSPPPH
-296 LPIAD
+296 PIAK

-306 NLEKDLKQC
+306 SLEKDLKQC

-335 PSIVREIA
+335 PAIVREIA

-350 RPIGEGSGYERDT
+350 RPVGEGSGYERDT
-363 DQFDAHYH
+363 DQFDLQYD
-371 HLFIWSYEDREIVGA
+371 HLFIWSYDDRDIVGA

-392 RQLIEQAGLD
+392 GKLMKQAGVA
-402 GLYTHTLFHFAP
+402 GLYTHTLFHFSPA
-414 TMCSY
+414 MNSY
-419 FQHGLELGR
+419 LEHGLELGR

-433 QYQNRY
+433 KYQNRY
-439 ALDYLWCG
+439 ALEYLWQG
-447 IGAYVQ
+447 IGAFVQ
-453 AHPHIRYLFGSA
+453 EHPHIRYLFGSA
-465 SISSRY
+465 SISARY
-471 GNEAIARIAH
+471 GHEATARIAH
-481 FYQTHVNRLS
+481 FYKTHVNHLPVDVS
-491 VAVTPR
+491 PR
-497 TPFGVSESL
+497 TPFCVSDAL
-506 EKQLMNEMPGEDSQT
+506 EAQLTNEMPGHDFQT
-521 DLTTLQ
+521 DLTALQ
-527 SALKAQ
+527 SALAAQ
-533 DLTIPLLFKH
+533 NLTIPLLFKH
-543 YSQATSIDGVS
+543 YSQATSKDGVS

-561 PAFGDCVDAFVIA
+561 PAFGDCVDAFVMA

-591 WQHRPVNKPS
+591 WQHRPIKGRSHETQALPPKASIAAVS
-601 QEEQTV
+601 Q
-607 GPQGLNVATNS
+607 

>member
-1 MGGAH
+1 M
-6 YEGCLFSERFGWV
+6 
-19 FMLDF
+19 
-24 QHILK
+24 
-29 HYQPAFTSRWPTSA
+29 SA

-50 GFVLG
+50 GFVFG
-55 QKIFA
+55 QKIFE

-78 LKFFNFKL
+78 LRFFNFKL
-86 KIDQAEL
+86 EIDQAEL
-93 SRIPVQGQVII
+93 SRIPVQGRVII

-113 DGIGLLDAVLATRP
+113 DGIGLLDAVLAIRP
-127 DAKIVVNELLMHI
+127 DAKIVVNQLLMHI
-140 ERLQPFALPVDNM
+140 EQLQPFALPVDNM

-163 AIQSHLASGGALIM
+163 AIQSHLANGGALIM

-190 IQDGQW
+190 IQDRQW

-235 TAWLIREMFKH
+235 TAWLIRELFKH
-246 RNARISARIGSP
+246 RNARISVHVGSP
-258 ISYPALAEKEKRA
+258 ISYPALAEREEPA
-271 QVVADEIKTQVYSL
+271 ELIADDIKTQVYSL
-285 SDACALPSSQA
+285 SEACDLPSSHPQ
-296 LPIAD
+296 PIAD

-306 NLEKDLKQC
+306 SLEEDLKQC

-335 PSIVREIA
+335 PAIVREIA

-363 DQFDAHYH
+363 DEFDAHYH

-392 RQLIEQAGLD
+392 RKLMERSGLE

-506 EKQLMNEMPGEDSQT
+506 EKQLMNEMPGDDSQT

-601 QEEQTV
+601 QEEQAV

>member
-1 MGGAH
+1 
-6 YEGCLFSERFGWV
+6 
-19 FMLDF
+19 MLDF

-50 GFVLG
+50 GFVFG
-55 QKIFA
+55 QKIFE
-60 QFERTH
+60 QFEWAH
-66 PESEGL
+66 PESKGL

-78 LKFFNFKL
+78 LRFFNFQFE
-86 KIDQAEL
+86 INQAEL
-93 SRIPVQGQVII
+93 SHIPKQGQVII

-113 DGIGLLDAVLATRP
+113 DGIGLLDAVLSIRP
-127 DAKIVVNELLMHI
+127 DAKIVVNELLMHVD
-140 ERLQPFALPVDNM
+140 RLQPFALPVDNM

-163 AIQSHLASGGALIM
+163 AIQSHLTSGGALIM

-190 IQDGQW
+190 IRDGQW
-196 NSSFVRLALRYRAPI
+196 NSSFVRLALRYHAPI

-223 FYGLSFLIKPLS
+223 FYCLSLFIKPLS

-246 RNARISARIGSP
+246 RNARISAHIGSP
-258 ISYPALAEKEKRA
+258 ITYPALAEKQEPA

-285 SDACALPSSQA
+285 SEACDLPSPPPH
-296 LPIAD
+296 PIAK

-306 NLEKDLKQC
+306 SLEQDLKQC

-335 PSIVREIA
+335 PAIVREIA

-350 RPIGEGSGYERDT
+350 RPVGEGSGYERDT
-363 DQFDAHYH
+363 DQFDTHYH
-371 HLFIWSYEDREIVGA
+371 HLFIWSYDDRDIVGA

-392 RQLIEQAGLD
+392 GKLMKQAGVA
-402 GLYTHTLFHFAP
+402 GIYTHTLFHFSPA
-414 TMCSY
+414 MNSY
-419 FQHGLELGR
+419 LEHGLELGR

-433 QYQNRY
+433 QYQNRH
-439 ALDYLWCG
+439 ALDYLWQG
-447 IGAYVQ
+447 IGAFVQ
-453 AHPHIRYLFGSA
+453 EHPHIRYLFGSA
-465 SISSRY
+465 SISARY
-471 GNEAIARIAH
+471 GHEATARIAH
-481 FYQTHVNRLS
+481 FYKTHVNQLPVDVS
-491 VAVTPR
+491 PR
-497 TPFGVSESL
+497 TPFCVSNSL
-506 EKQLMNEMPGEDSQT
+506 EAQLANEMPGDDFQT

-527 SALKAQ
+527 SALAAQ

-543 YSQATSIDGVS
+543 YSQATSKNGVS

-561 PAFGDCVDAFVIA
+561 PAFSDCVDAFVMA

-579 LPKKKRRYLGEA
+579 LPKKKRRYLGGD
-591 WQHRPVNKPS
+591 WQHRPLNRAL
-601 QEEQTV
+601 QGEQAL
-607 GPQGLNVATNS
+607 PPDASIVATDS